1 MLSLSRNAR
10 AVVALVLVA
19 GIAACNRNDPSSFVV
34 SAKSYMAKSDYKA
47 AVIQLKNAIEK
58 APNDGEARFLLAKT
72 LLDTGDSVGSET
84 EVRKAIDL
92 KYSPDET
99 YPLLARAL
107 VAQGK
112 YSEAESFYHRAMA
125 IREKALGQENPKTI
139 ATVESY
145 AALLRKMRRDE
156 EATAL
161 EARIKALQARLRSNS
176 EMSLSR

>member
-1 MLSLSRNAR
+1 MNTMLSLSRFLR
-10 AVVALVLVA
+10 ALLALALA
-19 GIAACNRNDPSSFVV
+19 IGIAACGNRNDPSSFVV

-72 LLDTGDSVGSET
+72 LLDTGDSVGAET

-92 KYSPDET
+92 KYSVDDT

-112 YSEAESFYHRAMA
+112 YQAAMA
-125 IREKALGQENPKTI
+125 EVSGQKLETTQARADAGTTLAIAKGALGD
-139 ATVESY
+139 V
-145 AALLRKMRRDE
+145 
-156 EATAL
+156 
-161 EARIKALQARLRSNS
+161 
-176 EMSLSR
+176 

>member
-1 MLSLSRNAR
+1 
-10 AVVALVLVA
+10 VL
-19 GIAACNRNDPSSFVV
+19 GPEHLQT
-34 SAKSYMAKSDYKA
+34 AKSLNNLA
-47 AVIQLKNAIEK
+47 
-58 APNDGEARFLLAKT
+58 LLY
-72 LLDTGDSVGSET
+72 E
-84 EVRKAIDL
+84 I
-92 KYSPDET
+92 
-99 YPLLARAL
+99 
-107 VAQGK
+107 QGK

-125 IREKALGQENPKTI
+125 IREKALGQENPKSI